1 MIKRLSKF
9 ALPLA
14 VVSVVSASA
23 QAAVYIVAHP
33 DDDIL
38 MMGPNLIN
46 DIKQNS
52 PTVIIVVTA
61 GDAGKGYR
69 PKLPSVPEL
78 DQNSFNSQS
87 NPYYRVRLTAREYAL
102 NLWVP
107 ASYARPLTRSW
118 VNLGTGVSQV
128 ERIQLGNV
136 VEYHLN
142 LPDQVEGSGKTTIQ
156 SLRDIAGYVT
166 QDVEGLNTYSAATLR
181 GVIRTIISSNFH
193 NTPILN
199 INYQSPQVV
208 TGEHPDHMA
217 VGNIVQ
223 AAINEVPS
231 YKCMGQAIYDGY
243 STAGV
248 STSDPKF
255 YFPNS
260 VANQRAGY
268 EQVHAVLKDQGN
280 ITPIVGAAVNMGTPI
295 STTTPYTTSS
305 DNTARQMGT
314 MDTFHT
320 SFYGK
325 AKWSAVAST
334 GSCNL

>member
-1 MIKRLSKF
+1 MVKRFSKF
-9 ALPLA
+9 AISLA
-14 VVSVVSASA
+14 AGAVISASA
-23 QAAVYIVAHP
+23 QAAVYVVAHP

-46 DIKQNS
+46 DIKQNY

-61 GDAGKGYR
+61 GDAGKSYR
-69 PKLPSVPEL
+69 PKLPSVPDA

-107 ASYARPLTRSW
+107 SSYARPLARSW
-118 VNLGTGVSQV
+118 VNLGSGVSQV

-156 SLRDIAGYVT
+156 SLRDMAGYVT
-166 QDVEGLNTYSAATLR
+166 HDVEGLNTYSAATLR

-199 INYQSPQVV
+199 INYQSPQAV
-208 TGEHPDHMA
+208 TGEHPDHIA
-217 VGNIVQ
+217 VGAIVQ

-243 STAGV
+243 SASAV

-255 YFPNS
+255 YFPGL
-260 VANQRAGY
+260 VAAQRAGY

-280 ITPIVGAAVNMGTPI
+280 ITPIDGGIVNMGTPA
-295 STTTPYTTSS
+295 STTTPYATSS
-305 DNTARQMGT
+305 DSTPRQMGT
-314 MDTFHT
+314 MDGFHT

-325 AKWSAVAST
+325 SKWTAVAST